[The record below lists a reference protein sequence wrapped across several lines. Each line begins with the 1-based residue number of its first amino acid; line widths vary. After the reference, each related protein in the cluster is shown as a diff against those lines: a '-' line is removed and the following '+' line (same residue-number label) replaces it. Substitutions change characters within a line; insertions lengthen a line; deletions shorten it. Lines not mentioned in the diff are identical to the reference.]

1 VQKPPRNSLTCLC
14 GCNQHNES
22 ALASSALTTCT
33 HPHIEP
39 MRNDYHYSVCQAE
52 SNLVDLPFVLVAVG
66 RACKLQLYSTAGFS
80 CRLGQIAAHL
90 SVSIIAHM
98 SIMNGL
104 IHFEINDLIRALLN
118 QSSNWSINYSCCVY
132 EF

>member
-1 VQKPPRNSLTCLC
+1 MAKSSLCKSRAIHSPVCAVAISTT
-14 GCNQHNES
+14 S

-66 RACKLQLYSTAGFS
+66 RPRKLQLYSTAGFS
-80 CRLGQIAAHL
+80 CRSEQIAAHL
-90 SVSIIAHM
+90 SLSISTHEHNEWID
-98 SIMNGL
+98 SL
-104 IHFEINDLIRALLN
+104 
-118 QSSNWSINYSCCVY
+118 
-132 EF
+132 